1 MASDLK
7 RKREDEPD
15 DEESEAKLDAEIA
28 KVLQVS
34 RTNLWILTDD
44 VQKHKLPTGEELR
57 TLKDAADL
65 YQSSSFKLQVRT
77 VDFLRMSLL
86 SEYQPR
92 LTPCSPT

>member
-15 DEESEAKLDAEIA
+15 DDES
-28 KVLQVS
+28 
-34 RTNLWILTDD
+34 

-57 TLKDAADL
+57 TLRDAADL

-77 VDFLRMSLL
+77 V
-86 SEYQPR
+86 
-92 LTPCSPT
+92 